1 MIKKE
6 PVKTLGNN
14 IGRAKK
20 YQTINKTINPPS
32 VKNHR
37 VESNK
42 TDDFAKR
49 KYLAQIKEESLI
61 LY

>member
-20 YQTINKTINPPS
+20 YQTINKTIKPPS
-32 VKNHR
+32 VKNQR
-37 VESNK
+37 VESSK

-49 KYLAQIKEESLI
+49 KYLAQIKEES
-61 LY
+61 